1 MLLFVVL
8 SPGLFFHIG
17 ATPSGSIR
25 LKAVLIHAMIFA
37 ASLIIVRALLKAY
50 PFLEGFEDS
59 TGPAPLP
66 EPITKENPP
75 ARRS

>member
-8 SPGLFFHIG
+8 SPGIFFHAG
-17 ATPSGSIR
+17 ASPSGSIR

-37 ASLIIVRALLKAY
+37 ASLITVRALLKAY
-50 PFLEGFEDS
+50 PFLEGFEDR

-66 EPITKENPP
+66 EPIEKASPP
-75 ARRS
+75 KRRS